1 MGRSTTGAAL
11 FMLGLAGLVPMTA
24 LAQSGAPAPA
34 APMAAPATTPPATTP
49 SPAEEGPMLGQ
60 DIIITPSFLPTPE
73 EVKAFHD
80 EEYGRLKGMFAPEA
94 RPVSRGD
101 SLTRNNTQ
109 NTGTVAGAK
118 SVNCASVGECRS
130 VYTADK

>member
-11 FMLGLAGLVPMTA
+11 LVIGLAGLVPMTA

-34 APMAAPATTPPATTP
+34 STPPTPPATT
-49 SPAEEGPMLGQ
+49 SPQAGEEPTLGQ
-60 DIIITPSFLPTPE
+60 DIIVTPSFLPTPE

-80 EEYGRLKGMFAPEA
+80 EEYARLKGMFAPEV

>member
-1 MGRSTTGAAL
+1 
-11 FMLGLAGLVPMTA
+11 MTA

-34 APMAAPATTPPATTP
+34 APVASPATTS
-49 SPAEEGPMLGQ
+49 SPAEEGPILGQ

-80 EEYGRLKGMFAPEA
+80 EEYARLKGLFAPEV

-101 SLTRNNTQ
+101 GLTRNNTQ
-109 NTGTVAGAK
+109 NTGTIAGAR